1 MYPDNYEI
9 IHNVSHNGNFVSLA
23 RRETFDPVDG
33 SMSSRTYEVNWQID
47 GNTDYTRNFYVSSAL
62 AIFKRKVD
70 TMLKPI
76 NLYNLI
82 HIHDKQAS

>member
-23 RRETFDPVDG
+23 RRETFDPFDG

-47 GNTDYTRNFYVSSAL
+47 GETNYNHDLKYVAPAL
-62 AIFKRKVD
+62 AIFKRKVE

-82 HIHDKQAS
+82 HDKQAS